1 VSNFL
6 HETGQAETKESGLR
20 VSGVHTV
27 LWRRLD
33 QPGHEAAR
41 LVHHPPFWQL
51 GGTAV
56 FLLDRP
62 CRLEYQIVC
71 DAAWRT
77 LHARVTGWYG
87 PVPVKVDLYTDTA
100 RRWTINGQAA
110 PQVAGC
116 VDLDLSFSP
125 ATNALPIRR
134 LALNPGERAEVR
146 SAWLKFPDLALEPLV
161 QTYLCTSQL
170 LYHYE
175 SSGGDFVTDIEVDAV
190 GLPVRYPPLWEREPG
205 G

>member
-1 VSNFL
+1 
-6 HETGQAETKESGLR
+6 
-20 VSGVHTV
+20 
-27 LWRRLD
+27 
-33 QPGHEAAR
+33 
-41 LVHHPPFWQL
+41 L

-77 LHARVTGWYG
+77 LHGRAAGWYG
-87 PVPVKVDLYTDTA
+87 SDPVKVEIYTDTA
-100 RRWTINGQAA
+100 RRWTINGQPA
-110 PQVAGC
+110 PLVAGC

-146 SAWLKFPDLALEPLV
+146 SAWLKFPGLGLEPLV
-161 QTYLCTSQL
+161 QTYLCTGQL
-170 LYHYE
+170 RYHYE
-175 SSGGDFVTDIEVDAV
+175 SSGADFVTDIEVDAD
-190 GLPVRYPPLWEREPG
+190 GFPIRYPPLWEREPG

>member
-1 VSNFL
+1 L
-6 HETGQAETKESGLR
+6 HETGHTATRESGRR
-20 VSGVHTV
+20 VSGVDIA

-33 QPGHEAAR
+33 RPGHEAAR

-56 FLLDRP
+56 FLLDRA

-77 LHARVTGWYG
+77 LHARVTGWHG
-87 PVPVKVDLYTDTA
+87 ADPIKVEIYTDAA
-100 RRWTINGQAA
+100 RRWMINGQAA
-110 PQVAGC
+110 PSVAGC
-116 VDLDLSFSP
+116 IDLDLSFSP
-125 ATNALPIRR
+125 ATNAIPIRR
-134 LALNPGERAEVR
+134 LTLNGGERAEVR
-146 SAWLKFPDLALEPLV
+146 SAWLKFPGLALEPLV
-161 QTYLCTSQL
+161 QTYLCTSDS

-175 SSGGDFVTDIEVDAV
+175 SSGGEFVTDIEVDAA

>member
-1 VSNFL
+1 M
-6 HETGQAETKESGLR
+6 HETGQTSSGENGQT
-20 VSGVHTV
+20 VSGVHTAT
-27 LWRRLD
+27 WRRLD

-41 LVHHPPFWQL
+41 LVHHAPFWQL

-56 FLLDRP
+56 FLLDRS

-87 PVPVKVDLYTDTA
+87 IDPVKAELYTDTA
-100 RRWTINGQAA
+100 RRWTINGQPA
-110 PQVAGC
+110 PAVAGC

-125 ATNALPIRR
+125 ASNAIPIRR
-134 LALNPGERAEVR
+134 LALNQGERAEVR
-146 SAWLKFPDLALEPLV
+146 SAWLRFPGLALEELV
-161 QTYLCTSQL
+161 QTYTRTGEST
-170 LYHYE
+170 YHYD
-175 SSGGDFVTDIEVDAV
+175 SSGGEFVTDIEVDDAGFV
-190 GLPVRYPPLWEREPG
+190 VRYPPLWEREPG

>member
-1 VSNFL
+1 MGHTTTN
-6 HETGQAETKESGLR
+6 ESGLR

-27 LWRRLD
+27 IWRRLD

-87 PVPVKVDLYTDTA
+87 AEPVKLELYTDNA
-100 RRWTINGQAA
+100 RRWTINGQPA
-110 PQVAGC
+110 PLVAGC

-125 ATNALPIRR
+125 ATNAIPIRR

-146 SAWLKFPDLALEPLV
+146 SAWLKFPGLGLEPLV
-161 QTYLCTSQL
+161 QTYLCTREF

-175 SSGGDFVTDIEVDAV
+175 SSGGEFVTDIEVDAA
-190 GLPVRYPPLWEREPG
+190 GFPVRYPPLWEREPAG
-205 G
+205 